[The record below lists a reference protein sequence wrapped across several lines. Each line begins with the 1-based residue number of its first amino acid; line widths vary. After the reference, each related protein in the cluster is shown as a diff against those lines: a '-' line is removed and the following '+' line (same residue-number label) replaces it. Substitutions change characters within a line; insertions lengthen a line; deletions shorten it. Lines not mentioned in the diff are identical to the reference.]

1 MMGADYYYTTD
12 RGPGSKSSFGA
23 DFRQV
28 KAVEVE
34 GKGIPMTYLQLDS
47 YWCTP
52 PTPPRVVRRNSPGRL
67 TALTNTNARRL

>member
-52 PTPPRVVRRNSPGRL
+52 PTPSESTCAGNCLGRL
-67 TALTNTNARRL
+67 

>member
-52 PTPPRVVRRNSPGRL
+52 PRVVRRNSPGRL
-67 TALTNTNARRL
+67 TALTNTNVRRL